1 MLKIIPMPS
10 LFSLISE
17 SYSMTNLGKIL
28 IGSTVAQ
35 AALNAYQNTNTTRNV
50 NSNPVQ
56 ETWALYGQ
64 VLQTIN
70 NKPNLTSWWNG
81 LCTKNKKNAII
92 EVFCKEGK
100 GHLIP
105 FLQQH
110 VFPTF

>member
-28 IGSTVAQ
+28 FGSTVAQ
-35 AALNAYQNTNTTRNV
+35 AALNAYQNNNASRNTS
-50 NSNPVQ
+50 SNPVQ
-56 ETWALYGQ
+56 ETWAFYGQ
-64 VLQTIN
+64 VLQSIN
-70 NKPNLTSWWNG
+70 NKSSLTSWWNG
-81 LCTKNKKNAII
+81 LSSKNKKNALI

-100 GHLIP
+100 GHLVP